1 MNLRDRLTAFVKGI
15 RTRYLRRGRGAPF
28 LVIPG
33 LLGRRADS
41 VVEATESTHEGYVP
55 DPPGFWESEA
65 PKETLNVSW
74 LGDWS
79 GEFHGEVIG
88 RRPVTALAFSAGA
101 TFLIRYAATHPGAI
115 ERLVLF
121 EPVIKGRELPG
132 WLRAFIVASAIP
144 GAPRLL
150 VNWAPQLVPLLPGVS
165 RVGWKKRFR
174 LVEGISSPQSACD
187 LARSLWRWD
196 ATDELR
202 SLDIPVLMVR
212 GTQESIVPHDT
223 IVSFRRPNVSHL
235 ELPDVGHFLNRA
247 GQERMVEAVRDFIK
261 PRRFFWSQ

>member
-1 MNLRDRLTAFVKGI
+1 MNLRDKLTAFVKGI
-15 RTRYLRRGRGAPF
+15 RTRYLRRGRGAPL
-28 LVIPG
+28 LVLPG

-65 PKETLNVSW
+65 PREALTVPW
-74 LGDWS
+74 LAEWS

-88 RRPVTALAFSAGA
+88 QRPVTALAFSAGA
-101 TFLIRYAATHPGAI
+101 TSLIRYAATRPGAV

-121 EPVIKGRELPG
+121 EPVIRGKELPA
-132 WLRAFIVASAIP
+132 WLQAFMAASAIP
-144 GAPRLL
+144 GAPQLIL
-150 VNWAPQLVPLLPGVS
+150 KWAPQLVPLLPGLGHI
-165 RVGWKKRFR
+165 GWKKRLR
-174 LVEGISSPQSACD
+174 LVEGINSPRSACE
-187 LARSLWRWD
+187 LARSLRRWD

-212 GTQESIVPHDT
+212 GVQESIVPHCT
-223 IVSFRRPNVSHL
+223 ITSFRRPNISHL
-235 ELPDVGHFLNRA
+235 ELPGVGHFLNRA
-247 GQERMVEAVRDFIK
+247 AQEQVVEAVRDFIK